1 MSGEKLDQD
10 EQMFIHLISSFS
22 STAWIGLGKIKNP
35 VTDKIERDLQQA
47 SYAIDM
53 LDMLSRRMGDNLS
66 DAEKRFLNSA
76 IGDLKINY
84 VDEVKKSE
92 EAKDKADAEKVDEK
106 EKDSLE
112 TGAVSDLE
120 NDEES
125 GEKKIDENTED
136 K

>member
-125 GEKKIDENTED
+125 GEKKTDENRED

>member
-35 VTDKIERDLQQA
+35 VTDKIERDLKQA

-66 DAEKRFLNSA
+66 DAEKRFLNST

-92 EAKDKADAEKVDEK
+92 EAKDKADAEKVDEE

-120 NDEES
+120 NDDEN
-125 GEKKIDENTED
+125 GKKKTDENTED

>member
-1 MSGEKLDQD
+1 VSGEKLDQD

-66 DAEKRFLNSA
+66 NAEKRFMNST
-76 IGDLKINY
+76 IGDLKLNY

-92 EAKDKADAEKVDEK
+92 EAKDKADAGKVDEE

-125 GEKKIDENTED
+125 GKKDG
-136 K
+136 

>member
-1 MSGEKLDQD
+1 MSEEKLDQD
-10 EQMFIHLISSFS
+10 EQMFIYLISSFS

-35 VTDKIERDLQQA
+35 VTDKIERDLKQA

-66 DAEKRFLNSA
+66 DAEKRFLNST

-92 EAKDKADAEKVDEK
+92 EAKDKADAEKVDEE
-106 EKDSLE
+106 EKDSSE
-112 TGAVSDLE
+112 TGAVSDLKNDDE
-120 NDEES
+120 N
-125 GEKKIDENTED
+125 GKKKTDENTED